1 MQMMEPSANDSNRAR
16 REWWAIYTRHQHEK
30 TVAEN
35 FARNGLEVFLPLYN
49 AVRQW
54 KDRKKHLS
62 LPLFPCY
69 VFLRGESERRVQV
82 LSTPGVHSIVTIAG
96 CPAPIPE
103 VEIDSIRRAVES
115 PLGVEPHPFLRR
127 GDWVRIKS
135 GPLADIEGIL
145 IRRKSSY
152 RLVLSAELLQ
162 KSIAVEV
169 DAFSVEPLSYRA
181 EGAPVST
188 IRAQPFVRQ
197 RAGGWQELAGQQEP
211 GERLP

>member
-1 MQMMEPSANDSNRAR
+1 MTELSANGSNPVP
-16 REWWAIYTRHQHEK
+16 REWWAVYTRHQHEK

-35 FARNGLEVFLPLYN
+35 FSSSGLEVFLPLHSV
-49 AVRQW
+49 VRQW

-69 VFLRGESERRVQV
+69 VFLRGESGRRVQV

-96 CPAPIPE
+96 RPAAVPE
-103 VEIDSIRRAVES
+103 VEIEAIRRAVES
-115 PLGVEPHPFLRR
+115 PLLVEPHPFLRR
-127 GDWVRIKS
+127 GDRVRIKS

-152 RLVLSAELLQ
+152 RLILSAELLQ

-169 DAFSVEPLSYRA
+169 DAFSVEPLSRRA
-181 EGAPVST
+181 EVPPLPT
-188 IRAQPFVRQ
+188 IRSRPLVRQ
-197 RAGGWQELAGQQEP
+197 RAGEWQASARQRGLEEQ
-211 GERLP
+211 LP

>member
-1 MQMMEPSANDSNRAR
+1 MP

-30 TVAEN
+30 VVAEN
-35 FARNGLEVFLPLYN
+35 FSSNGLEVFLPLYN

-69 VFLRGESERRVQV
+69 VFLRGESGRRVQV

-96 CPAPIPE
+96 RPAPIPE
-103 VEIDSIRRAVES
+103 VEIEAIRRAVES
-115 PLGVEPHPFLRR
+115 PLVVEPHPFLRR
-127 GDWVRIKS
+127 GDRVRIKS

-152 RLVLSAELLQ
+152 RLILSAELLQ

-169 DAFSVEPLSYRA
+169 DAFSVEPLSRRA
-181 EGAPVST
+181 EVPPLST
-188 IRAQPFVRQ
+188 TRARPFVRQ
-197 RAGGWQELAGQQEP
+197 QAAERQESAGQRGLEEQ
-211 GERLP
+211 LP

>member
-1 MQMMEPSANDSNRAR
+1 MSANDGDLVP
-16 REWWAIYTRHQHEK
+16 REWWAVYTRHQHEK

-35 FARNGLEVFLPLYN
+35 FSRNGLEVFLPLYN

-69 VFLRGESERRVQV
+69 VFLRGESSRRVQV

-96 CPAPIPE
+96 RPAPISA
-103 VEIDSIRRAVES
+103 VEIEAIRRAAES
-115 PLGVEPHPFLRR
+115 PLAVEPHPFLRR
-127 GDWVRIKS
+127 GDRVRIKS

-152 RLVLSAELLQ
+152 RLILSAELLQ

-169 DAFSVEPLSYRA
+169 DAFSVEPLSRRA
-181 EGAPVST
+181 EVPPLST
-188 IRAQPFVRQ
+188 TRARPFARQ
-197 RAGGWQELAGQQEP
+197 QAAEREESAGQRGLKEQ
-211 GERLP
+211 LP